1 MGRLAPD
8 PAQQAERMPRRRPAW
23 IPTLAAIAT
32 VAVCVTAGNWQHR
45 RMQEKEALQALIAAT
60 ASAPAVPLPTGDVD
74 WRAWRFRAVTL
85 AGTFDARGQIL
96 VDNTVHAGRVGYTV
110 VTPLMLADGRA
121 VLVDRGFVL
130 AGPSRAVLPSVPP
143 PSGTV
148 TLRARIGF
156 PPSGYLDLGGS
167 APVAKGVLWQHLD
180 PARYAEAT
188 GLPVLP
194 FVADVLEASWD
205 DGLTRAFALPETGI
219 EKHLSYMLQWYTFA
233 AMAAGLWLWFTLRP
247 LVARAR
253 RR

>member
-45 RMQEKEALQALIAAT
+45 RMQEKEALQAQIAAA
-60 ASAPAVPLPTGDVD
+60 ASAPAVPLPSGDVD
-74 WRAWRFRAVTL
+74 WRAWRFHAVTL
-85 AGTFDARGQIL
+85 AGTFDAQGQIL
-96 VDNTVHAGRVGYTV
+96 VDNIVHAGRVGYTV
-110 VTPLMLADGRA
+110 VTPLLLADGRA

-143 PSGTV
+143 PSGAV
-148 TLRARIGF
+148 TLRGRIDF
-156 PPSGYLDLGGS
+156 PPTGYIDLGGA

-180 PARYAEAT
+180 PVRYAEAT
-188 GLPVLP
+188 GLAVLP
-194 FVADVLEASWD
+194 FVANVLEASWD
-205 DGLTRAFALPETGI
+205 DGLARDFALPEPGI
-219 EKHLSYMLQWYTFA
+219 EKHLSYMMQWYTFA
-233 AMAAGLWLWFTLRP
+233 VMAAGLWLWFTLRP